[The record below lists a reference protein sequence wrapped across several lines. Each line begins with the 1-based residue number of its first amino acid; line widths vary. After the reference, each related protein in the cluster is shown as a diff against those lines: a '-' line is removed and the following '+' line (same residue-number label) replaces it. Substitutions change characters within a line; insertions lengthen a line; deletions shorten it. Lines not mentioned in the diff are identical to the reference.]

1 MDAPQSAARAPRVV
15 GPASRRSG
23 KNLCLFFLLALCTG
37 LLCFSATPLSAA
49 AAPAGKKAVKSGQ
62 VAKAK
67 DAPKAVKKGAAK
79 KAEKKH
85 VAKKDEPKKD
95 DRKRVAKRD
104 ESKKKDKKHA
114 ARKDEHKKGDKKRVA
129 RKDEP
134 KKDDKKRVARKDEP
148 KKDDKKRVAKR
159 DEPKPADKKHAAQ
172 RDDGALPGPIE
183 MVLRLRKQELA
194 RNDAAKT
201 DALEKDGG
209 KSVAQKAR
217 SRADEAKPPEKVKLR
232 SGEEGP
238 YVKRRASFDESTN
251 LANVLR
257 ERLGLEVRE
266 DPGHSGGLYI
276 APPSI
281 ELEHAEKAMDLLAN
295 LPLGKPI
302 AEEDITSV
310 SSAFGGR
317 QDPFKK
323 RRRAFHEGID
333 FRAKRGVKVRATA
346 NGRVVN
352 SGYSPSYGEN
362 IILSHGE
369 GYETMFAHLSRRL
382 VKVGDEVA
390 VGDLI
395 GLVGSTGRSTGP
407 HLHYEVRYEGAP
419 IDPTDYAAAEPETL
433 FQKK

>member
-79 KAEKKH
+79 KAETKH

-114 ARKDEHKKGDKKRVA
+114 V

-134 KKDDKKRVARKDEP
+134 KKGDKKRVARKDEP

-159 DEPKPADKKHAAQ
+159 DEPKPADKKHAAL

-201 DALEKDGG
+201 DAPEKDGG

-346 NGRVVN
+346 QGKVVN

-362 IILSHGE
+362 IILSHGQ
-369 GYETMFAHLSRRL
+369 GYETMFAHLSKRL
-382 VKVGDEVA
+382 VKVGDEVRP
-390 VGDLI
+390 GQLI
-395 GLVGSTGRSTGP
+395 GLVGSTGRSTGA

-419 IDPTDYAAAEPETL
+419 IDPTDYAAADPQFL
-433 FQKK
+433 LQRQ